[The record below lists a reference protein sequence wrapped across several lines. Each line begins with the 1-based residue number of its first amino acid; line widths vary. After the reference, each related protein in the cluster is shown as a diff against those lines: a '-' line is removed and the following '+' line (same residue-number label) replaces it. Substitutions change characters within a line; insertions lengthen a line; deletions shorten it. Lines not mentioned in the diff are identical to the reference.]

1 MSRLLFLVSAIA
13 LASALPGF
21 WRAFSMSSANGWPE
35 FGDGLLFWLTWAS
48 DPGGRRLM
56 LAAGLAVGLV
66 ALAVLANSSRA
77 WPKPLIGLQGFL
89 AKTTTLG
96 IDLVGHPVVV
106 AVAVLLAAVPHAVA
120 PMKRPDASGKPD
132 VLFILLD
139 TVRLDHMG
147 WGGCE
152 LDTTP
157 KLDALARQGA
167 AFTQTITQAPWT
179 KPSVGTLMTGMVP
192 GVHGAA
198 GRRAPLPYTN
208 RTLAEALSS
217 AGYRTAALSSNP
229 NITPLFGFEQG
240 FQDFYVDT
248 TEIAEKL
255 SKAGGDWLAKGGE
268 QPSFLYLHLN
278 DAHYPYDPLPGY
290 KGMFNQ
296 TGIEA
301 HLDGLTEDAFRKGE
315 GPGFTPEEVESL
327 RLSFAEEIRYLD
339 DVVGDFVAAQLAAN
353 DNLLVV
359 ICSDHGEEFLEHGD
373 LGHAH
378 SLHEEL
384 IRVPLQFAWSPA
396 LGEKLGL
403 KAGLHDDQV
412 RHLDVLPTLLEL
424 TGLLEAWPQD
434 LHTIQGETLT
444 PFLRLEGDQ
453 PERLAFS
460 ETDHLG
466 SPLSGPAG
474 PLRAL
479 RTSKN
484 KLVITDPWHK
494 ETAGRMW
501 LYDLVADPGEHKN
514 LVLEEDALRE
524 SMIERMVALMDLGWL
539 VERTHV
545 ADVSASEEEKA
556 NLEAMG
562 YAEGG
567 AVDFG
572 AEPEFAPGAIPFG
585 EIESDLIKVKD

>member
-1 MSRLLFLVSAIA
+1 
-13 LASALPGF
+13 
-21 WRAFSMSSANGWPE
+21 MSSANEWSE

-48 DPGGRRLM
+48 DPGGRRLL

-66 ALAVLANSSRA
+66 ALSVLANSSRA
-77 WPKPLIGLQGFL
+77 WPKPFLGIQGFL
-89 AKTTTLG
+89 AKSTTFG
-96 IDLVGHPVVV
+96 IDLVGHPAAV
-106 AVAVLLAAVPHAVA
+106 AVAVLLAAVPHVVA
-120 PMKRPDASGKPD
+120 PMQRPDASGKPD

-147 WGGCE
+147 WGGSE
-152 LDTTP
+152 LDTSP

-192 GVHGAA
+192 GVHGASA
-198 GRRAPLPYTN
+198 RRAPLPYTN
-208 RTLAEALSS
+208 RTLAEALAS

-240 FQDFYVDT
+240 FQEFYVDT
-248 TEIAEKL
+248 TEIASKFV
-255 SKAGGDWLAKGGE
+255 KAGGEWLAKGGD

-301 HLDGLTEDAFRKGE
+301 HLDGLTEEAFRNGE
-315 GPGFTPEEVESL
+315 GPGYTAEEVESL

-339 DVVGDFVAAQLAAN
+339 DVVGDFVAEQLAAN
-353 DNLLVV
+353 DNLLIV

-373 LGHAH
+373 LGHSH

-396 LGEKLGL
+396 LGERLGL
-403 KAGLHDDQV
+403 QAGIHDDQV

-424 TGLLEAWPQD
+424 TGLAAEWPQD
-434 LHTIQGETLT
+434 LHGIQGETLGA
-444 PFLRLEGDQ
+444 FLRKEGNQ

-460 ETDHLG
+460 ETDSPG

-479 RTSKN
+479 RTPKN

-494 ETAGRMW
+494 ETAGRVW

-514 LVLEEDALRE
+514 LVLEQVALRD
-524 SMIERMVALMDLGWL
+524 SMIERMASLMELGWL
-539 VERTHV
+539 VKPKNVVE
-545 ADVSASEEEKA
+545 VSASAEENA
-556 NLEAMG
+556 DLEALG
-562 YAEGG
+562 YTLGG
-567 AVDFG
+567 GTNYAD
-572 AEPEFAPGAIPFG
+572 PEFAPGATPFA
-585 EIESDLIKVKD
+585 EIENDLIKISD